1 MSWLSFIG
9 NQPILSQWNE
19 SSREQDTDLYWKKFQ
34 LKNERDLLLYTAT
47 LSDYSVFFF
56 ISPPRYAW
64 CLLLLFSLLQE
75 YLWST
80 AVLLT
85 IRCTHSLII
94 FFLNIF
100 DCWKGKPWC
109 FSFGSRDV
117 WNVYSVVGR
126 EDTPL
131 ALNSPLL
138 RIFMSQVCC
147 TRTCVPMS
155 TARVQTLSD
164 SVLSNQQ

>member
-19 SSREQDTDLYWKKFQ
+19 SSREQDTDLYWKKLQ
-34 LKNERDLLLYTAT
+34 LKNERDLLLYTAM

-56 ISPPRYAW
+56 HKPSEVCMVFAAVAQPPSGIISD
-64 CLLLLFSLLQE
+64 LLLYFWQLDAPTVYFFFF
-75 YLWST
+75 
-80 AVLLT
+80 
-85 IRCTHSLII
+85 
-94 FFLNIF
+94 FFLNVF

-117 WNVYSVVGR
+117 WSIYSMVGR

-131 ALNSPLL
+131 PLNSPLL
-138 RIFMSQVCC
+138 V
-147 TRTCVPMS
+147 
-155 TARVQTLSD
+155 
-164 SVLSNQQ
+164 